1 MQADEMTWTG
11 LLSPATRHRLLASR
25 NLATPATASGAGP
38 VEIGITVTSCGSAHH
53 SAAPSWHPLLARHGH
68 AAMYCDPGM
77 VEALSR
83 GLGQTAY
90 VIEARAGNECVGV
103 LPLVFLKGFLF
114 GRFLVSLP
122 YTSWAGAVADGEE
135 ISHRLIDRAIELT
148 NEVDAD
154 FLELRHLHLNRHP
167 GLVAGVTDK
176 VLMRL
181 ALARDPGDNWQ
192 LLKSEVRT
200 QIRKAMKNDLNLY
213 WGGPELLDDFYA
225 VFAHNMRDLGTPV
238 YPKGLFRSMLDLSPG
253 RAELG
258 LVRMHGTPIAAC
270 LAVHGPGLTEIP
282 SAAALR
288 AYRGTAAN
296 SLLYW
301 RAIERAIERGQAVFD
316 FGRST
321 PGSPTFIFKRK
332 WGAEPLRAV
341 WQYHL
346 RRGDTQAMRPE
357 NRKFQLAIR
366 LWRRLPVPVTR
377 ILGPMIARGIP

>member
-1 MQADEMTWTG
+1 M
-11 LLSPATRHRLLASR
+11 
-25 NLATPATASGAGP
+25 
-38 VEIGITVTSCGSAHH
+38 
-53 SAAPSWHPLLARHGH
+53 PSWRPLLKSNSH

-83 GLGQTAY
+83 GLGQAAY
-90 VIEARAGNECVGV
+90 VIEARAGNEVVGV
-103 LPLVFLKGFLF
+103 LPLIFLKGFLF

-122 YTSWAGAVADGEE
+122 YASWAGVVAGSEE
-135 ISHRLIDRAIELT
+135 VSHRLIDRAIELT
-148 NEVDAD
+148 HEVDAD

-167 GLVAGVTDK
+167 GLVEGVTDK

-181 ALARDPGDNWQ
+181 ALSRDPGDNWK

-200 QIRKAMKNDLNLY
+200 QVRKSMKNGLDLC
-213 WGGPELLDDFYA
+213 WGGHELLDGFYA

-238 YPKGLFRSMLDLSPG
+238 YPKGLFRSMLDLNPS

-258 LVRMHGTPIAAC
+258 VVRMHGTPIAAC
-270 LAVHGPGLTEIP
+270 LAVHGPGLTEIS

-301 RAIERAIERGQAVFD
+301 RAIERAIERGQAAFD

-321 PGSPTFIFKRK
+321 PESPTFIFKSK
-332 WGAEPLRAV
+332 WGAEPLPVV

-357 NRKFQLAIR
+357 NKKFQLAIR

>member
-1 MQADEMTWTG
+1 MTWTG
-11 LLSPATRHRLLASR
+11 FQSPRARHRLLASR
-25 NLATPATASGAGP
+25 EVAA
-38 VEIGITVTSCGSAHH
+38 
-53 SAAPSWHPLLARHGH
+53 SAAAPGTEPVRLTIAVASYGGGQGRPTPYGQPLLARHGH
-68 AAMYCDPGM
+68 AAMYCDPGI

-83 GLGQTAY
+83 GLGQAAY
-90 VIEARAGNECVGV
+90 VIEARAGDEVVGV
-103 LPLVFLKGFLF
+103 LPLIFMKGFLF

-122 YTSWAGAVADGEE
+122 YASWAGAVADSEE
-135 ISHRLIDRAIELT
+135 INHRLIDRAVELT

-154 FLELRHLHLNRHP
+154 FMELRHLHLNRHP
-167 GLVAGVTDK
+167 DLVEGLTDK

-181 ALARDPGDNWQ
+181 ALSRDPGDNWK

-200 QIRKAMKNDLNLY
+200 QIRKAMKNDLDLC
-213 WGGPELLDDFYA
+213 WGGRELLDDFYS
-225 VFAHNMRDLGTPV
+225 VFSHNMRDLGTPV
-238 YPKGLFRSMLDLSPG
+238 YAKGLFRSILDLNPD

-258 LVRMHGTPIAAC
+258 IVRMHGAPIAAC

-282 SAAALR
+282 SAATVR
-288 AYRGTAAN
+288 AHRGTAAN

-321 PGSPTFIFKRK
+321 PGSSTFIFKRK
-332 WGAEPLRAV
+332 WGAEPVRVV

-357 NRKFQLAIR
+357 NQKFELAIR
-366 LWRRLPVPVTR
+366 LWRRLPLPVTR